1 MFAAKAYHLGWTGVM
16 RPSLRCLSSSRWNYI
31 ERSITRSSEVD
42 GMERIDEV
50 VVMALVQELQ
60 GKRCTRQAP
69 LDDGSHSTFDQQANS
84 RGTN

>member
-1 MFAAKAYHLGWTGVM
+1 
-16 RPSLRCLSSSRWNYI
+16 
-31 ERSITRSSEVD
+31 
-42 GMERIDEV
+42 MERIDEV